1 MPSTAELLCVPPE
14 MVSKIWPHVRVM
26 IKRAVEAT
34 DLSSI
39 EELENDV
46 LSGRQLLWLAW
57 LDGKIMASAT
67 THLIKPREDKVC
79 VLTACA
85 GRHRETWM
93 PLRARIEQ
101 YARDE
106 GAKKM
111 QLFGRKGWE
120 RVLDGYHVEHVVLEK
135 VL

>member
-1 MPSTAELLCVPPE
+1 MPSTAELLCVDPDL
-14 MVSKIWPHVRVM
+14 VSKVWPHVRIM
-26 IKRAVEAT
+26 LKTAVEAT
-34 DLSSI
+34 DLNSI
-39 EELENDV
+39 DELESDV
-46 LSGRQLLWLAW
+46 LSGRQLLWLAL
-57 LDGKIMASAT
+57 LDCQILAAAT
-67 THLIKPREDKVC
+67 THLIRPREYKVC

-85 GRHRETWM
+85 GHHRETWL
-93 PLRARIEQ
+93 PLKERIEQ